1 MTFELDFTVVYIAG
15 ASRSGSTVIEDYL
28 ARRFGGVACGEL
40 YRLSQFAKGRARIVQ
55 EDGAQDTC
63 ACGTPVSECSFWR
76 AVSDETGLDLAE
88 TAFRSGLS
96 LWLRAVFRLFVRLF
110 GSRVTRWTAKLFP
123 AFKRELEVGAN
134 CLSVY
139 RAISR
144 VAKVNLIID
153 SSKQAHQYYV
163 LKAVAPERIRLI
175 TLLRDA
181 RAVAASMT
189 KGSRGEV
196 IARKMKARTG
206 RPPAPK
212 DVAEEAFRAWVL
224 STLNGLLAFA
234 FTSRKRRALLYY
246 EAFCHDPL
254 EEMRRIER
262 RFSLTEQNHAN
273 ESHAIGG
280 SPSRHTAGFDVIRAD
295 TSWKEQTPI
304 RNKSFSAIFAH
315 LLNRLLGYEGYF
327 VQGNK

>member
-1 MTFELDFTVVYIAG
+1 MKFGTDFTVVYIAG
-15 ASRSGSTVIEDYL
+15 ASRSGSTLIEDYL

-40 YRLSQFAKGRARIVQ
+40 YRLSQFVKGDARRNQ
-55 EDGAQDTC
+55 EDGAQETC
-63 ACGTPVSECSFWR
+63 ACGAPVLECSFWR
-76 AVSDETGLDLAE
+76 AVSDEMGLNLAE

-96 LWLRAVFRLFVRLF
+96 LWQRAVFRLFVRFF

-123 AFKRELEVGAN
+123 AFKRELEVGTN

-139 RAISR
+139 RTISS
-144 VAKVNLIID
+144 VAKVHLIID

-163 LKAVAPERIRLI
+163 LKAVAPKNIRLI

-189 KGSRGEV
+189 KGPRSEV
-196 IARKMKARTG
+196 IASKMKARTG
-206 RPPAPK
+206 RSPAPEN
-212 DVAEEAFRAWVL
+212 VAEEAFRAWVL

-246 EAFCHDPL
+246 EAFCEDPL
-254 EEMRRIER
+254 EEMRHIKR
-262 RFSLTEQNHAN
+262 RFSLTEQNHAH

-280 SPSRHTAGFDVIRAD
+280 SPSRHTAGFDVICAD
-295 TSWKEQTPI
+295 TSWREHTPI
-304 RNKSFSAIFAH
+304 RNESFSVIFAR
-315 LLNRLLGYEGYF
+315 LLNRLLGYRGSL
-327 VQGNK
+327 

>member
-1 MTFELDFTVVYIAG
+1 MRFGADFTVVYIAG

-40 YRLSQFAKGRARIVQ
+40 YRISQFAKGRARIVQ
-55 EDGAQDTC
+55 EDGAQETC

-76 AVSDETGLDLAE
+76 AVSDEAGLNLVE

-96 LWLRAVFRLFVRLF
+96 LWQRAVFRLIVRLF
-110 GSRVTRWTAKLFP
+110 GSRMTKWIAKLLP
-123 AFKRELEVGAN
+123 AFRRELEVGEN
-134 CLSVY
+134 CLLVY
-139 RAISR
+139 QAISR
-144 VAKVNLIID
+144 VAKVNLIVD

-189 KGSRGEV
+189 KGPRGEV

-206 RPPAPK
+206 RPPAPE
-212 DVAEEAFRAWVL
+212 DVAGEAFRAWVL

-234 FTSRKRRALLYY
+234 FTNRKRRTLLYY
-246 EAFCHDPL
+246 EAFCDDPL

-262 RFSLTEQNHAN
+262 RFSLTEQNHAH
-273 ESHAIGG
+273 EGHAIGG

-295 TSWKEQTPI
+295 TSWKEQSQT
-304 RNKSFSAIFAH
+304 RNRSFSAIFAR
-315 LLNRLLGYEGYF
+315 LLNRLLGYEEYSCPR
-327 VQGNK
+327 Q